1 HRGDHDLTAAGADYP
16 RHHVAWSREMND
28 DSGALPGETSLA
40 DEPGAALE
48 PAQERSPGSAPWLG
62 YGLPEPIGGGG
73 QRTSILFVAW
83 RDLANR
89 QAGGS
94 EGRVAPRSVRGAA
107 A

>member
-1 HRGDHDLTAAGADYP
+1 
-16 RHHVAWSREMND
+16 MND

-48 PAQERSPGSAPWLG
+48 PAQDRSPGSEPWLG

-73 QRTSILFVAW
+73 QRKSILFVAW

-89 QAGGS
+89 
-94 EGRVAPRSVRGAA
+94 
-107 A
+107 